1 MRATLWIA
9 ASGFLLASGSAYAS
23 PGLPI
28 AHDDTAPSGVAAV
41 YRDDLAEASPPRR
54 VDVTVTDQ
62 GPQPR
67 DIQVDGGEKLQ
78 IVLTRASPNACR
90 WDVVVPEYNLR
101 TPVLAGQPVALTV
114 HTQGRG
120 QLHLSCPM
128 EDVVGALDVP

>member
-9 ASGFLLASGSAYAS
+9 ASGFLLASGSAYAG

-28 AHDDTAPSGVAAV
+28 GHDDTV
-41 YRDDLAEASPPRR
+41 YPDDLAEASQPRR
-54 VDVTVTDQ
+54 VDVTLTDR

-67 DIQVDGGEKLQ
+67 EIQVNGSEKLEL
-78 IVLTRASPNACR
+78 VLRRESPNACR
-90 WDVVVPEYNLR
+90 SDVLVTEYNLR
-101 TPVLAGQPVALTV
+101 TPVLAGHPVALTLL
-114 HTQGRG
+114 TQGRG

>member
-41 YRDDLAEASPPRR
+41 YRDDLAEVSPPRR

-67 DIQVDGGEKLQ
+67 DIQVA
-78 IVLTRASPNACR
+78 RALPSRLAR
-90 WDVVVPEYNLR
+90 
-101 TPVLAGQPVALTV
+101 PVL
-114 HTQGRG
+114 TQGRG

-128 EDVVGALDVP
+128 EDGVGALDVP

>member
-9 ASGFLLASGSAYAS
+9 ASGFLLASGSAYAG

-28 AHDDTAPSGVAAV
+28 GHDDTV
-41 YRDDLAEASPPRR
+41 YADDLLEASQPRR
-54 VDVTVTDQ
+54 VDVTITDR

-67 DIQVDGGEKLQ
+67 EIQVNGSEKLEL
-78 IVLTRASPNACR
+78 VLTRESPNACR
-90 WDVVVPEYNLR
+90 SDVLVTEYNLR
-101 TPVLAGQPVALTV
+101 TPVPAGHPVALTLL
-114 HTQGRG
+114 TQERG